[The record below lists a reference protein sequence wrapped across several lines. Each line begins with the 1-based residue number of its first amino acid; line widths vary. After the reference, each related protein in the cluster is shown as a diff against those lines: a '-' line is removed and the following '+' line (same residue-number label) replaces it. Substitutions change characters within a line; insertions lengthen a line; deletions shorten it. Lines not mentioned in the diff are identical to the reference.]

1 MRPAR
6 EIMGDLA
13 ATGMTPDQIALV
25 MELSAA
31 VSAEARP
38 VADEAAARR
47 RERDK
52 EYQAQKRNE
61 RRQISADSDDTADAT
76 PFPAP
81 PNENNLTPPTHTPEY
96 NTPRAKAEAHVA
108 DWLEWREKNPFPRQH
123 WSPKPLWSDF
133 LKNRKAKT
141 LPNTVAAHDKLLRDI
156 EAACLRTRWPP
167 GKVFRACVEQ
177 GWGAIYDTPEMKE
190 AINGRQPANQQ
201 ISRGGSGKRDS
212 RDGFERACDRLIER
226 AEAGRQPDGGIGSG
240 GQRALAAPRAL

>member
-38 VADEAAARR
+38 VADEAANRR

-61 RRQISADSDDTADAT
+61 RRQISADSDDTADAA

-81 PNENNLTPPTHTPEY
+81 PNENNLTPPTHTPE
-96 NTPRAKAEAHVA
+96 NISTREAAEAHVV

-123 WSPKPLWSDF
+123 WSPKPLWADF

-177 GWGAIYDTPEMKE
+177 GWGAIYDTAEMKE
-190 AINGRQPANQQ
+190 AINGQQPRKPNGRPGNSGPDPILDALARATAEARELERSPANQA
-201 ISRGGSGKRDS
+201 GGFRTGY
-212 RDGFERACDRLIER
+212 
-226 AEAGRQPDGGIGSG
+226 
-240 GQRALAAPRAL
+240 ALPAQ

>member
-1 MRPAR
+1 MRAAR
-6 EIMGDLA
+6 EIMGELA

-38 VADEAAARR
+38 VVDEAAARR

-61 RRQISADSDDTADAT
+61 RRQISADSDDVADIT

-81 PNENNLTPPTHTPEY
+81 PNENNLTPPTHTPE
-96 NTPRAKAEAHVA
+96 NITPRAKAA
-108 DWLEWREKNPFPRQH
+108 DFPR
-123 WSPKPLWSDF
+123 PDFIEAPLWADL
-133 LKNRKAKT
+133 LKNRKTKRLT
-141 LPNTVAAHDKLLRDI
+141 NTATAHGELLADL
-156 EAACLRTRWPP
+156 ADLSARTGWPP
-167 GKVFRACVEQ
+167 GKVLQACVAR
-177 GWGAIYDTPEMKE
+177 GWGAIFETDKMKE

-201 ISRGGSGKRDS
+201 IPRGGSGQRDS

-226 AEAGRQPDGGIGSG
+226 TEAGRSPDGGIGGG
-240 GQRALAAPRAL
+240 GQRALAAPGSL